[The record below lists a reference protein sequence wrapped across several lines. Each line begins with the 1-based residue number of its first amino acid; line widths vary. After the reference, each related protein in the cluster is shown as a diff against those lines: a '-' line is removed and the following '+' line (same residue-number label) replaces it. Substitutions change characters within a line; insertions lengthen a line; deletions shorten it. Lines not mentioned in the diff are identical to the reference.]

1 MWEMLLTYLSLGL
14 FAGLIAGLLGVGG
27 GLIIV
32 PVLAASFVT
41 QGFPSTIIMQLAIG
55 TSLATIV
62 VTGISSTLAHHKRGA
77 VQWPWVRRMASGLA
91 IGAIGGAIVAHF
103 ISSEDLKLTFGVFEC
118 IIALYMLLGSPMARG
133 GAIAPPAR
141 FELLA
146 VSAWIGAISSFLG
159 IGGGTMTVPYLSW
172 RGMEMRYAVA
182 ISAACG
188 LPIAMMGTI
197 SYIAVG
203 GNQSGLPV
211 GASGYVYWPAVAGIA
226 AASLIAAPWGAE
238 LAHRL
243 PTSILKRLFG
253 VILVMIGIAMI
264 IKDI

>member
-1 MWEMLLTYLSLGL
+1 MWEMLLTYLFLGL

-32 PVLAASFVT
+32 PVLAASFVA
-41 QGFPSTIIMQLAIG
+41 QGFPATVIMQLAIG

-62 VTGISSTLAHHKRGA
+62 VTGISSARAHHLRGA
-77 VQWPWVRRMASGLA
+77 VQWPWVRRLAPGLVM
-91 IGAIGGAIVAHF
+91 GAMGGAIAAHF
-103 ISSEDLKLTFGVFEC
+103 ISSEGLKLVFGTFEC
-118 IIALYMLLGSPMARG
+118 IIALYMLLDSPMAKG
-133 GAIAPPAR
+133 SEIAQPAR
-141 FELLA
+141 LEQLA
-146 VSAWIGAISSFLG
+146 IGALIGAISSFLG

-172 RGMEMRYAVA
+172 RGMEMRSAVA

-197 SYIAVG
+197 SYIVVG
-203 GNQSGLPV
+203 GIQSGLPV
-211 GASGYVYWPAVAGIA
+211 GASGYIYWPAVAGIA
-226 AASLIAAPWGAE
+226 AASLIAAPWGAA
-238 LAHRL
+238 LTHRL

-253 VILVMIGIAMI
+253 VILAMIGIAMI